1 MCSQEYRPY
10 RFIDEFNRSK
20 TPVVPLIS
28 PVAAAHDKYGQH
40 GKRIVYFDPKTHGLG
55 SIYNEQFAMEIDAA
69 LTDFDYGVSSGI
81 LVGIVRE
88 SGPKKLEPWSGQSL
102 EDLEHRARSLYRGI
116 LHIVNDRDGLPVV
129 KSRFDAA
136 VGDLMPGI
144 SRKLNGLNP
153 VEIRKRSRK
162 IDSIQQ
168 RIVNIVGGFGLTIAQ
183 DDRISAGTAPLN
195 GQFLGNEKQEARMRA
210 MQNKLH

>member
-1 MCSQEYRPY
+1 
-10 RFIDEFNRSK
+10 
-20 TPVVPLIS
+20 
-28 PVAAAHDKYGQH
+28 
-40 GKRIVYFDPKTHGLG
+40 
-55 SIYNEQFAMEIDAA
+55 MEIDAA
-69 LTDFDYGVSSGI
+69 LTDFDYGVSSGV

-129 KSRFDAA
+129 KSRYDAA
-136 VGDLMPGI
+136 IGDLMPGI
-144 SRKLNGLNP
+144 SKKLNGLNP

-168 RIVNIVGGFGLTIAQ
+168 RIVNIVGGFGLTTAQ

-195 GQFLGNEKQEARMRA
+195 GQFHGNEKQEARMRA